1 MQFYDEVNIR
11 IESGKWGNGLASGRR
26 EAKMAFWWPNGWDGW
41 DGWNIVFVAS
51 KDENTLLPY
60 RYKKTFKAQNGEDG
74 KTKDQYWANW
84 ESLELVVPVWTLVR
98 DMDGNILLHLVEDQQ
113 REVLLYWGE
122 WGKWNIHFKDSIN
135 QFPNFALLGEPWQKK
150 DIKLELQ
157 LLADVA
163 LIGSPSVG
171 KSSLINSVSE
181 TKAKV
186 ANYPFTTLVPNLGS
200 VQVKSFNFNM
210 IDIPWLIK
218 WAAEWKWLWNAF
230 LRHVL
235 KARIFCLV
243 ADLSRFDVWIKEIID
258 IFDEIIEYIKS
269 KIDQK
274 VKIRFFD
281 ENVEIIMEVKQN
293 SKIILNKK
301 IVFAINKYDLVSDP
315 EIIEEYKKQF
325 LKNLN
330 IYLRKNFSYEI
341 ETESFKKNT
350 FVVSAASH
358 FGLNEWLV
366 WLVKILQKG
375 SLEENTFVINK
386 QNKAK
391 TLKVKMIND
400 ITKIEKNKLLSE
412 WYIEEIDSKF
422 IKIWEINDPEVCKL
436 VFITHWWNE
445 EAEMW
450 FWKEMWLKWF
460 LTEFERNWIRKW
472 DVLKIISYYEW
483 QQDRYI
489 LY

>member
-1 MQFYDEVNIR
+1 M
-11 IESGKWGNGLASGRR
+11 
-26 EAKMAFWWPNGWDGW
+26 
-41 DGWNIVFVAS
+41 
-51 KDENTLLPY
+51 
-60 RYKKTFKAQNGEDG
+60 
-74 KTKDQYWANW
+74 
-84 ESLELVVPVWTLVR
+84 
-98 DMDGNILLHLVEDQQ
+98 
-113 REVLLYWGE
+113 
-122 WGKWNIHFKDSIN
+122 
-135 QFPNFALLGEPWQKK
+135 
-150 DIKLELQ
+150 
-157 LLADVA
+157 
-163 LIGSPSVG
+163 IGSPSVG

-281 ENVEIIMEVKQN
+281 ENEEIIMEVKQN

-391 TLKVKMIND
+391 TLKVKMIKD

>member
-1 MQFYDEVNIR
+1 M
-11 IESGKWGNGLASGRR
+11 
-26 EAKMAFWWPNGWDGW
+26 
-41 DGWNIVFVAS
+41 
-51 KDENTLLPY
+51 
-60 RYKKTFKAQNGEDG
+60 
-74 KTKDQYWANW
+74 
-84 ESLELVVPVWTLVR
+84 
-98 DMDGNILLHLVEDQQ
+98 
-113 REVLLYWGE
+113 
-122 WGKWNIHFKDSIN
+122 
-135 QFPNFALLGEPWQKK
+135 
-150 DIKLELQ
+150 
-157 LLADVA
+157 
-163 LIGSPSVG
+163 
-171 KSSLINSVSE
+171 
-181 TKAKV
+181 
-186 ANYPFTTLVPNLGS
+186 
-200 VQVKSFNFNM
+200 
-210 IDIPWLIK
+210 
-218 WAAEWKWLWNAF
+218 
-230 LRHVL
+230 
-235 KARIFCLV
+235 
-243 ADLSRFDVWIKEIID
+243 
-258 IFDEIIEYIKS
+258 
-269 KIDQK
+269 
-274 VKIRFFD
+274 
-281 ENVEIIMEVKQN
+281 
-293 SKIILNKK
+293 
-301 IVFAINKYDLVSDP
+301 SDP

>member
-1 MQFYDEVNIR
+1 MQFYDEVNIC
-11 IESGKWGNGLASGRR
+11 IESGKGGNGLASGRR
-26 EAKMAFWWPNGWDGW
+26 DAKMAFGGPNGGDGG
-41 DGWNIVFVAS
+41 DGGNIVFVAS

-74 KTKDQYWANW
+74 KTKDQYGANG
-84 ESLELVVPVWTLVR
+84 ESLELVVPVGTLVR
-98 DMDGNILLHLVEDQQ
+98 DMAGNILLHLLEDQQ
-113 REVLLYWGE
+113 REVLLYGGE
-122 WGKWNIHFKDSIN
+122 GGKGNIHFKDSVN
-135 QFPNFALLGEPWQKK
+135 QFPNFALLGEPGQKK

-210 IDIPWLIK
+210 IDIPGLIK
-218 WAAEWKWLWNAF
+218 GAAEGKGLGNAF

-243 ADLSRFDVWIKEIID
+243 ADLSRFDVGIREIID

-281 ENVEIIMEVKQN
+281 ENEEIIMEVKQN

-330 IYLRKNFSYEI
+330 IYLRKNFFYEI

-366 WLVKILQKG
+366 GLVKILQKG

-391 TLKVKMIND
+391 TLKVKMIKD

-412 WYIEEIDSKF
+412 GYIEEIDSKF

-436 VFITHWWNE
+436 VFITHWGNE

-450 FWKEMWLKWF
+450 FWKEMGLKGF
-460 LTEFERNWIRKW
+460 LTEFERNGIRKG
-472 DVLKIISYYEW
+472 DVLKIISYYEG